1 MKKTIFSVA
10 TLTAITGVSAVTANA
25 EEVTVKSGD
34 SLWSIAQAAG
44 TTVADLKAENNLKS
58 DLIHPGDVL
67 SFNQTVEVSKDTY
80 TVKAGDTLW
89 AIGNEVGLSYQ
100 EIMTINNLNSD
111 MIYPGQTL
119 SLVASVE
126 ENTQTSETATVQE
139 VEVAEEVQAE
149 EVTQVEETQV
159 EVVEEVEA
167 TETVE
172 VQETGA
178 YIVQKGDTLA
188 SISRATGV
196 DIHTLKAL
204 NSLKSD
210 IIFPDDVLV
219 LTGEVPTTPAVEEV
233 SEVEKIE
240 VAVETVDEAAEKA
253 EADRVAAEQAA
264 AEKAEADRVA
274 AEQAATEKAEAD
286 RVAAEQAAV
295 EKAEADRVAAEQ
307 AAARKAEADRQAA
320 IKAEEERVAAQ
331 RAEEARIQ
339 AQKEQQ
345 RIAAQKAAEKRER
358 EAAAQK
364 AAQQASQPVSQG
376 NGNAYTIALNL
387 SKGKSY
393 VYGANS
399 AYAVDCSSF
408 AQQFMAQYKGKN
420 IPRTTWAQR
429 DAGTRVSN
437 PQPGDLVFFNNYSHV
452 GVYVGNG
459 MMVDALNPSEGVG
472 LRAVSYVHGYVD
484 GYYRY

>member
-10 TLTAITGVSAVTANA
+10 TLTALTGVSAVTANA

-100 EIMTINNLNSD
+100 EIMAINNLNSD

-139 VEVAEEVQAE
+139 VEVAEEVQTE

-159 EVVEEVEA
+159 EVVEEVEV

-264 AEKAEADRVA
+264 A
-274 AEQAATEKAEAD
+274 
-286 RVAAEQAAV
+286 

-429 DAGTRVSN
+429 DAGTKVSN

>member
-10 TLTAITGVSAVTANA
+10 TLTALTGVSAVTANA

-89 AIGNEVGLSYQ
+89 AIGNEVRLSYQ

-264 AEKAEADRVA
+264 A
-274 AEQAATEKAEAD
+274 
-286 RVAAEQAAV
+286 

>member
-10 TLTAITGVSAVTANA
+10 TLTALTGVSAVTANA

-196 DIHTLKAL
+196 DVDTLKAL

-210 IIFPDDVLV
+210 MIFPDDVLV

-240 VAVETVDEAAEKA
+240 VAVETVDQAAEKA

-264 AEKAEADRVA
+264 V
-274 AEQAATEKAEAD
+274 EKAEAD

-307 AAARKAEADRQAA
+307 AAARQAEADRQAA

>member
-67 SFNQTVEVSKDTY
+67 SFNQTIEVAKDTY

-100 EIMTINNLNSD
+100 EIMSINNLNSD
-111 MIYPGQTL
+111 MIYPGQIL

-196 DIHTLKAL
+196 DINTLKAL

-210 IIFPDDVLV
+210 MIFPDDLLV
-219 LTGEVPTTPAVEEV
+219 LTGEVPLAPAVEEV
-233 SEVEKIE
+233 SEVVTEEAE
-240 VAVETVDEAAEKA
+240 VVEETSVVEEVSEPTEDLAAEKA
-253 EADRVAAEQAA
+253 EADRVASEQAA
-264 AEKAEADRVA
+264 QKAEADRVA
-274 AEQAATEKAEAD
+274 AEQE
-286 RVAAEQAAV
+286 
-295 EKAEADRVAAEQ
+295 
-307 AAARKAEADRQAA
+307 AARKAEADRQAA

-399 AYAVDCSSF
+399 AYAVDCSAF
-408 AQQFMAQYKGKN
+408 TQQFMAQYKGKN

-429 DAGTRVSN
+429 DAGTKVSN

>member
-10 TLTAITGVSAVTANA
+10 TLTALTGVSAVTANA

-196 DIHTLKAL
+196 DVDTLKAL

-210 IIFPDDVLV
+210 MIFPDDVLV

-240 VAVETVDEAAEKA
+240 VAVETVDESAEKA
-253 EADRVAAEQAA
+253 EADRVAA
-264 AEKAEADRVA
+264 
-274 AEQAATEKAEAD
+274 
-286 RVAAEQAAV
+286 
-295 EKAEADRVAAEQ
+295 
-307 AAARKAEADRQAA
+307 
-320 IKAEEERVAAQ
+320 
-331 RAEEARIQ
+331 
-339 AQKEQQ
+339 
-345 RIAAQKAAEKRER
+345 
-358 EAAAQK
+358 
-364 AAQQASQPVSQG
+364 
-376 NGNAYTIALNL
+376 
-387 SKGKSY
+387 
-393 VYGANS
+393 
-399 AYAVDCSSF
+399 
-408 AQQFMAQYKGKN
+408 
-420 IPRTTWAQR
+420 
-429 DAGTRVSN
+429 
-437 PQPGDLVFFNNYSHV
+437 
-452 GVYVGNG
+452 
-459 MMVDALNPSEGVG
+459 
-472 LRAVSYVHGYVD
+472 
-484 GYYRY
+484 

>member
-10 TLTAITGVSAVTANA
+10 TLTALTGVSAVTANA

-89 AIGNEVGLSYQ
+89 AIGNEVGVSYQ
-100 EIMTINNLNSD
+100 EIMSINNLNSD

-126 ENTQTSETATVQE
+126 ANTQTSETATVHE

-149 EVTQVEETQV
+149 EVTQVEEAQVEEAQV
-159 EVVEEVEA
+159 EVVEA
-167 TETVE
+167 TDTVE

-196 DIHTLKAL
+196 DVDTLKAL

-210 IIFPDDVLV
+210 TIFPDDVLV
-219 LTGEVPTTPAVEEV
+219 LTGEVPPAPAVEEV
-233 SEVEKIE
+233 IE
-240 VAVETVDEAAEKA
+240 VVTEETEVVEETSVVEEVSEPTEDLAAEQAAAEKA
-253 EADRVAAEQAA
+253 EAEQAA
-264 AEKAEADRVA
+264 AEKAEADRIA
-274 AEQAATEKAEAD
+274 S
-286 RVAAEQAAV
+286 
-295 EKAEADRVAAEQ
+295 EQ
-307 AAARKAEADRQAA
+307 AAAQKAEADRQAA

-429 DAGTRVSN
+429 DAGTKVSN

>member
-1 MKKTIFSVA
+1 MMKKTIFSVA
-10 TLTAITGVSAVTANA
+10 TLTAITGVSAVTASA

-34 SLWSIAQAAG
+34 SLWNIAQAAG

-89 AIGNEVGLSYQ
+89 EIGNEVGLSYQ

-126 ENTQTSETATVQE
+126 KITQTSETATVQE
-139 VEVAEEVQAE
+139 VEIAE

-159 EVVEEVEA
+159 KVVEEVEA

-172 VQETGA
+172 VQETGV

-196 DIHTLKAL
+196 DVDTLKAL
-204 NSLKSD
+204 NSLTSD
-210 IIFPDDVLV
+210 MIFPDDLLV
-219 LTGEVPTTPAVEEV
+219 LTGEVPTTPAIEEV
-233 SEVEKIE
+233 SEVEGTE
-240 VAVETVDEAAEKA
+240 VAVETVDETAEQAAAEKA

-264 AEKAEADRVA
+264 AEKAEAN
-274 AEQAATEKAEAD
+274 
-286 RVAAEQAAV
+286 
-295 EKAEADRVAAEQ
+295 RVAAEQ
-307 AAARKAEADRQAA
+307 AAARKVEADRQAA

-339 AQKEQQ
+339 VQKEQQ

-358 EAAAQK
+358 EAAEQ
-364 AAQQASQPVSQG
+364 AQQASQPVTQG

-429 DAGTRVSN
+429 DAGTKVSN

>member
-67 SFNQTVEVSKDTY
+67 SFNQTLEVSKDTY

-89 AIGNEVGLSYQ
+89 AIGNEVGISYQ

-111 MIYPGQTL
+111 LIYPGQTL

-126 ENTQTSETATVQE
+126 ENTETNETATVQE
-139 VEVAEEVQAE
+139 VEVAEVEVSEPVQVEVAE
-149 EVTQVEETQV
+149 EVETTK
-159 EVVEEVEA
+159 A
-167 TETVE
+167 TE

-196 DIHTLKAL
+196 DVDTLKAL
-204 NSLKSD
+204 NGLKSD
-210 IIFPDDVLV
+210 LIFPDDLLV

-233 SEVEKIE
+233 SEFEETE
-240 VAVETVDEAAEKA
+240 VAVEAAEQAAAEKA

-264 AEKAEADRVA
+264 AEKAEADRAA
-274 AEQAATEKAEAD
+274 AEQAAA
-286 RVAAEQAAV
+286 

-320 IKAEEERVAAQ
+320 IKAEEERLAAQ

-339 AQKEQQ
+339 AQQEQQ

-399 AYAVDCSSF
+399 AYAVDCSAF

-420 IPRTTWAQR
+420 IPRTTWGQR